1 MNLSYILKGISMPNT
16 TAEKDYTQYSEKQL
30 FNLIHQLER
39 KIKKMQNDRVSFKEK
54 MAKELEKR
62 DQNFKDKIDALN
74 ELLQK
79 ISQAFDDKN
88 DCCFGHETPNL
99 ETQQAMRD
107 ALSGVNLTQID
118 SLDDLT
124 NELKRENSKGFENV
138 CFSV

>member
-1 MNLSYILKGISMPNT
+1 MPNSPT
-16 TAEKDYTQYSEKQL
+16 KKDYTQYSEKQL

-79 ISQAFDDKN
+79 ISQAFDDKR
-88 DCCFGHETPNL
+88 DCCFGHEIPNIQ
-99 ETQQAMRD
+99 TQQAMRD
-107 ALSGVNLTQID
+107 VGNKETDLIVEDFSSYSDERKRVLGVETQP
-118 SLDDLT
+118 
-124 NELKRENSKGFENV
+124 
-138 CFSV
+138 

>member
-1 MNLSYILKGISMPNT
+1 MPNSPIK
-16 TAEKDYTQYSEKQL
+16 KDYTQYSEKQL
-30 FNLIHQLER
+30 FNLINQLEQ
-39 KIKKMQNDRVSFKEK
+39 KIKKMQNDRASFKEK

-79 ISQAFDDKN
+79 ISQAFDDKR
-88 DCCFGHETPNL
+88 DCCLGRKIPNL

-107 ALSGVNLTQID
+107 ALNGVNLTQID

>member
-1 MNLSYILKGISMPNT
+1 MPNT

-62 DQNFKDKIDALN
+62 DQNFQDKIDALN

-79 ISQAFDDKN
+79 ISQAFDDKR
-88 DCCFGHETPNL
+88 DCCFGHEIPNIQ
-99 ETQQAMRD
+99 TQQAMRD
-107 ALSGVNLTQID
+107 VGNKETDFIVEDFSSYSDERKRALGVETQP
-118 SLDDLT
+118 
-124 NELKRENSKGFENV
+124 
-138 CFSV
+138 

>member
-1 MNLSYILKGISMPNT
+1 MPNSS
-16 TAEKDYTQYSEKQL
+16 AKKDYTQYSEKQL
-30 FNLIHQLER
+30 FNLINQLEQ
-39 KIKKMQNDRVSFKEK
+39 KIKKMQNDRASFKEK

-79 ISQAFDDKN
+79 ISQAFDDKR
-88 DCCFGHETPNL
+88 DCCLGRKIPNL

-107 ALSGVNLTQID
+107 ALNGVNLTQID

-124 NELKRENSKGFENV
+124 NELKRENGKGFENV

>member
-1 MNLSYILKGISMPNT
+1 MPNT
-16 TAEKDYTQYSEKQL
+16 TANKDYTKYSEKQL

-79 ISQAFDDKN
+79 ISQAFDDKR
-88 DCCFGHETPNL
+88 DCCLGRKIPNIQ
-99 ETQQAMRD
+99 TQQAMRD
-107 ALSGVNLTQID
+107 ALNGVNLTQID

-124 NELKRENSKGFENV
+124 NELKRENNKGFESV

>member
-1 MNLSYILKGISMPNT
+1 MPNT
-16 TAEKDYTQYSEKQL
+16 TAKKDYTKYSEKQL

-79 ISQAFDDKN
+79 ISQAFDDKR
-88 DCCFGHETPNL
+88 DCCFRHEIPNIQ
-99 ETQQAMRD
+99 TQQAMRD

-124 NELKRENSKGFENV
+124 NELKRENNKGFENV

>member
-1 MNLSYILKGISMPNT
+1 MPNT
-16 TAEKDYTQYSEKQL
+16 TKKDYTQYSQKQL

-79 ISQAFDDKN
+79 ISQAFDDKR
-88 DCCFGHETPNL
+88 DCCLGRKIPNIQ
-99 ETQQAMRD
+99 TQQAMRD
-107 ALSGVNLTQID
+107 VVNGVNLTQID

-124 NELKRENSKGFENV
+124 NELKRENNKGFENV

>member
-1 MNLSYILKGISMPNT
+1 MPNSPT
-16 TAEKDYTQYSEKQL
+16 KKDYTQYSEKQL

-79 ISQAFDDKN
+79 ISQAFDDKR
-88 DCCFGHETPNL
+88 DCCLGHETPNI
-99 ETQQAMRD
+99 ETQQTMRD
-107 ALSGVNLTQID
+107 ALNKETDLIVEDFSSYSDERKRALGVETQP
-118 SLDDLT
+118 
-124 NELKRENSKGFENV
+124 
-138 CFSV
+138 

>member
-1 MNLSYILKGISMPNT
+1 MPNT
-16 TAEKDYTQYSEKQL
+16 TAEKDYTKYSEKQL

-79 ISQAFDDKN
+79 ISQAFDDKR
-88 DCCFGHETPNL
+88 DCCLGHEIPNIQ
-99 ETQQAMRD
+99 TQQAMRD
-107 ALSGVNLTQID
+107 ALKDENLETIEDFSAWANEVKKEVNA
-118 SLDDLT
+118 
-124 NELKRENSKGFENV
+124 EN
-138 CFSV
+138 

>member
-1 MNLSYILKGISMPNT
+1 MPNT

-79 ISQAFDDKN
+79 ISQAFDDKR
-88 DCCFGHETPNL
+88 DCCLGHETPNI

-107 ALSGVNLTQID
+107 VYNKETDLIVEDFSNYSDERKRALSVETQH
-118 SLDDLT
+118 
-124 NELKRENSKGFENV
+124 
-138 CFSV
+138 

>member
-1 MNLSYILKGISMPNT
+1 MPNSPT
-16 TAEKDYTQYSEKQL
+16 NKDYTQYSEKQL

-79 ISQAFDDKN
+79 ISQAFDDKR
-88 DCCFGHETPNL
+88 DCCLGHEIPNIQ
-99 ETQQAMRD
+99 TQQAMRD
-107 ALSGVNLTQID
+107 ALNGENLETIEDFSAWANEVKKEVNA
-118 SLDDLT
+118 
-124 NELKRENSKGFENV
+124 EN
-138 CFSV
+138 

>member
-1 MNLSYILKGISMPNT
+1 MPNSPT
-16 TAEKDYTQYSEKQL
+16 KKDCTQYSEKQL

-79 ISQAFDDKN
+79 ISQAFDNKR
-88 DCCFGHETPNL
+88 DCCLGYEIPNIQ
-99 ETQQAMRD
+99 TQQAMRD
-107 ALSGVNLTQID
+107 ALNGVNLTQID

-124 NELKRENSKGFENV
+124 NELKRENGKGFENV

>member
-1 MNLSYILKGISMPNT
+1 MPNT
-16 TAEKDYTQYSEKQL
+16 TAKKDCTKYSEKQL
-30 FNLIHQLER
+30 VNLIHQLER

-79 ISQAFDDKN
+79 ISQAFDDKR
-88 DCCFGHETPNL
+88 DCCFRHEIPNIQ
-99 ETQQAMRD
+99 TQQAMRD
-107 ALSGVNLTQID
+107 VVNGVNLTQID

-124 NELKRENSKGFENV
+124 NELKRENNKGFENV